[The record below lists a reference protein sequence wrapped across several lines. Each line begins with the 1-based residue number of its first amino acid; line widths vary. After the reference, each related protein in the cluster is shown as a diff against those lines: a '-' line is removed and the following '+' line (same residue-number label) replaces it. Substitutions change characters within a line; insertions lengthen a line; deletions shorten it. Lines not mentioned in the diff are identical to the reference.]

1 MDDEKIQMLPF
12 QLPELLTF
20 MLLFRILTHRDDGL
34 AKVAE
39 LLDADEMTVK
49 KLKIR
54 VHDYLE
60 THTNKELDFEP
71 LDFNKGEL

>member
-1 MDDEKIQMLPF
+1 MDDDKIQMLPF

-20 MLLFRILTHRDDGL
+20 MLLFRILTHKDDGL

-54 VHDYLE
+54 VHDFLE
-60 THTNKELDFEP
+60 THTKKELDFEP
-71 LDFNKGEL
+71 LDFNKGE

>member
-39 LLDADEMTVK
+39 LLDADKMTVK

-54 VHDYLE
+54 VHDFLE
-60 THTNKELDFEP
+60 VHTNKELDFES
-71 LDFNKGEL
+71 LDFKKEE

>member
-1 MDDEKIQMLPF
+1 MDNDKIQMLPF

-39 LLDADEMTVK
+39 LLDTSEIDIK

-54 VHDYLE
+54 VHDFLE
-60 THTNKELDFEP
+60 VHTNKELDFEP

>member
-1 MDDEKIQMLPF
+1 MDDDKIQMLPF

-20 MLLFRILTHRDDGL
+20 MLLFRILTHKDDGL

-54 VHDYLE
+54 VHDFLE
-60 THTNKELDFEP
+60 VHTNKELDFEP
-71 LDFNKGEL
+71 LDFNKGE